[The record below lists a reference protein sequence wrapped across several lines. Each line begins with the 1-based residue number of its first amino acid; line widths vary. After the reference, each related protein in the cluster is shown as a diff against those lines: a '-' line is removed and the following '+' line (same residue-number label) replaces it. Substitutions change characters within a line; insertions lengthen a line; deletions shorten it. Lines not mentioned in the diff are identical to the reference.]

1 MEQQPRLRVHNAAL
15 GSPPLDSRAPH
26 YRIFKII
33 VIGDSCVGKTC
44 MSYRF
49 CGGRFLEN
57 TEATIG
63 VDFRER
69 TLDIDGERIK
79 IQLWDTAGQERFQK
93 GMVEHYYRNVHAVVF
108 VYDVT
113 KFSTFQNLPH
123 WFEDCSQHRV
133 PLAVPRVLVGNKC
146 DLKEDTEVPLA
157 DAQRLAD
164 RYGLPLFVTSAKD
177 PCEMEHIE
185 SIFLTLAYR
194 LKNHKTLRLQ
204 QLPLENRVVVVTEDD
219 VQSVCLC

>member
-1 MEQQPRLRVHNAAL
+1 MDQPRLRVHNAARGPVL
-15 GSPPLDSRAPH
+15 PNCHTPPQ
-26 YRIFKII
+26 RIFKII

-49 CGGRFLEN
+49 CGGRFLET

-113 KFSTFQNLPH
+113 KFSTFENLPR
-123 WFEDCSQHRV
+123 WFEECSQHRV
-133 PLAVPRVLVGNKC
+133 SQTVPRVLVGNKC
-146 DLKEDTEVPLA
+146 DLKEEAEVPLA
-157 DAQRLAD
+157 AAQRLAD
-164 RYGLPLFVTSAKD
+164 SYSLPLFVTSAKD
-177 PCEMEHIE
+177 PCETEHIE
-185 SIFLTLAYR
+185 SIFMTLAYR
-194 LKNHKTLRLQ
+194 LKSHKPLRLQ
-204 QLPLENRVVVVTEDD
+204 QLPLENRVVVVSEDDD